1 MELNFL
7 VASGVISLQELL
19 KSDDS
24 ISGCRV
30 TELWFLFMVL
40 QSSPVT

>member
-1 MELNFL
+1 MELHFL
-7 VASGVISLQELL
+7 VASGVSSLQELL

-30 TELWFLFMVL
+30 AELWFLFLVL
-40 QSSPVT
+40 QSNPVT